1 MTTTPKTAT
10 YYFVRTVV
18 YAFMALTAVIS
29 FMHIV
34 HTAEMLGLT
43 TWERWTVPA
52 LIDGFAAL
60 GLIGR
65 SARFAPSTRRAG
77 TAITIGAGLLS
88 LACNV
93 MAGES
98 LGGRIYGALVVAV
111 FITAEWYGTK
121 LAPATVTVEPTAEE
135 TAAAELAA
143 KRSAAA
149 VKAAATRKA
158 NRTAAEKAERAE
170 TRRIRAAAR
179 ALEASAA

>member
-1 MTTTPKTAT
+1 MTTTPRTAT
-10 YYFVRTVV
+10 FYFVRTVV

-34 HTAEMLGLT
+34 HTSAMLGL
-43 TWERWTVPA
+43 TWERWTVPF

-65 SARFAPSTRRAG
+65 SARFASSTRRAG
-77 TAITIGAGLLS
+77 TAITIGSGLLS

-93 MAGES
+93 AAGATV
-98 LGGRIYGALVVAV
+98 GGRIYGVLIVAV

-121 LAPATVTVEPTAEE
+121 LVPATVTIEPTAEE
-135 TAAAELAA
+135 TAAAELTA

-158 NRTAAEKAERAE
+158 NAERA
-170 TRRIRAAAR
+170 AAAER
-179 ALEASAA
+179 ASVRKARKALADA